1 MRSQS
6 FVITGMTCANCVN
19 TVSKTL
25 NQSDKIMEATV
36 NLATEKAKI
45 VADDNISDQEII
57 NLVEKAGYGAIVND
71 KAHQEKIA
79 RQAAKKARNLALSF
93 WIALILTLPLVVAM
107 FADIFGVHAN

>member
-25 NQSDKIMEATV
+25 NQSDKIVEATV

-45 VADDNISDQEII
+45 VADDSLTDQEII
-57 NLVEKAGYGAIVND
+57 NLVEKRVMVPLLMTRLTKRKSQD
-71 KAHQEKIA
+71 RRQEK
-79 RQAAKKARNLALSF
+79 RETCLYL
-93 WIALILTLPLVVAM
+93 
-107 FADIFGVHAN
+107 FGFL

>member
-71 KAHQEKIA
+71 KAHQEKLHVKL
-79 RQAAKKARNLALSF
+79 QKSKK
-93 WIALILTLPLVVAM
+93 
-107 FADIFGVHAN
+107 FGFVFLDCFNFDFTFSSCNVC

>member
-25 NQSDKIMEATV
+25 NQSDKIVEATV

-45 VADDNISDQEII
+45 VEI
-57 NLVEKAGYGAIVND
+57 GR
-71 KAHQEKIA
+71 AH
-79 RQAAKKARNLALSF
+79 
-93 WIALILTLPLVVAM
+93 V
-107 FADIFGVHAN
+107 

>member
-6 FVITGMTCANCVN
+6 FIITGMTCANCVN

-57 NLVEKAGYGAIVND
+57 NLVEKRVMEPLLMTKLI
-71 KAHQEKIA
+71 
-79 RQAAKKARNLALSF
+79 RKKLHVKLQKSKK
-93 WIALILTLPLVVAM
+93 
-107 FADIFGVHAN
+107 FGFVFLDCFNFDFTFSSCNVC

>member
-25 NQSDKIMEATV
+25 NQSDKIVEATV

-45 VADDNISDQEII
+45 GSIGN
-57 NLVEKAGYGAIVND
+57 VN
-71 KAHQEKIA
+71 EL
-79 RQAAKKARNLALSF
+79 N
-93 WIALILTLPLVVAM
+93 T
-107 FADIFGVHAN
+107 

>member
-71 KAHQEKIA
+71 KAHQEKKLHVKL
-79 RQAAKKARNLALSF
+79 QKKQEIWLCL
-93 WIALILTLPLVVAM
+93 
-107 FADIFGVHAN
+107 FGLL

>member
-57 NLVEKAGYGAIVND
+57 NLVEKAGYGA
-71 KAHQEKIA
+71 
-79 RQAAKKARNLALSF
+79 KK
-93 WIALILTLPLVVAM
+93 
-107 FADIFGVHAN
+107 FGFVFLDCFNFDFTFSSCNVC

>member
-79 RQAAKKARNLALSF
+79 RQAAKKSKK
-93 WIALILTLPLVVAM
+93 
-107 FADIFGVHAN
+107 FGFVFLDCFNFDFTFSSCNVC

>member
-57 NLVEKAGYGAIVND
+57 RQRCLRVMEPLLMTKLIRKKLHV
-71 KAHQEKIA
+71 KLQKKQEIW
-79 RQAAKKARNLALSF
+79 LCL
-93 WIALILTLPLVVAM
+93 
-107 FADIFGVHAN
+107 FGLL